1 MKRFA
6 FTFGVLC
13 ALILPALAQSP
24 VYLGL
29 QTANGQPAGGL
40 TFNPIS
46 SGNPLPVT
54 GSFSASLS
62 GFRPVAYGTPI
73 SVTTGG
79 VTGTLP
85 TNTGQVVATNV
96 GATNG
101 AYCALGASATT
112 SSQYIAPNGGWFG
125 FAISGDTQLTCITAT
140 STTTVNL
147 AGGSGLPTG
156 TGGGGGGGGSSGAV
170 FGPTAVG
177 SAAANPPVL
186 SGGTA
191 DGTATGNVGVWKIVS
206 GVGSENLA
214 QVNAV
219 TVLTGSGAVGTGAQR
234 VAVGADSAVL
244 AGSILGLTS
253 GNPLFVQLTSG
264 TALAGKFGIDQTTV
278 GSTNGVSI
286 AQIGAT
292 TVATGNGVVGT
303 GVQRVAIASDNTANS
318 NPWLV
323 NPGTAANWGVG
334 TSTQNSA
341 TVANGQ
347 LALAQFNTT
356 PTTITSGNMSP
367 FQLDAN
373 GNLLVNVK
381 AGGGSGGTS
390 SAFGSAFP
398 STGTAIGLTNG
409 TNMVAW
415 SATSNYGTAPSAI
428 AVPAVNAYVTNTI
441 AALTIAGQSAS
452 PVATFNGASKYNTVA
467 ASQTAQA
474 LTGGG
479 GGATGD
485 YLSHCD
491 IIPAT
496 TAPGV
501 VTILDNA
508 TSIVAFPGGGTTPLS
523 NLVPFS
529 IPLGAVSTSGAWK
542 VTTGANV
549 SVVCVGKFT

>member
-6 FTFGVLC
+6 LTFGVLC
-13 ALILPALAQSP
+13 ALILPAFAQTP

-96 GATNG
+96 GTTNG

-214 QVNAV
+214 QVNGV

-234 VAVGADSAVL
+234 IAVGTDTATI
-244 AGSILGLTS
+244 AGSAPGTAGS
-253 GNPLFVQLTSG
+253 PSTNVVSVQGVESG
-264 TALAGKFGIDQTTV
+264 TALPISVASLPLPSGAATSALQGTNTATTAHTCSVVGYSELGCLGQIDDDV
-278 GSTNGVSI
+278 KGSI
-286 AQIGAT
+286 AAGSNDIGGIYT
-292 TVATGNGVVGT
+292 TSFAVSV
-303 GVQRVAIASDNTANS
+303 
-318 NPWLV
+318 
-323 NPGTAANWGVG
+323 
-334 TSTQNSA
+334 
-341 TVANGQ
+341 
-347 LALAQFNTT
+347 T
-356 PTTITSGNMSP
+356 PTVTASSTYAAGNEVGGLMTFASVTRTPKFSGKIDTITITSKSIQSAEFDLYLCDVNPSSSTWTDKTGPAINSADVSKCKWMIP
-367 FQLDAN
+367 LTAN
-373 GNLLVNVK
+373 ASGLGTYTSYTATGLGLSFLLP
-381 AGGGSGGTS
+381 SSGTS
-390 SAFGSAFP
+390 LYGILVTPQIPSAQFGS
-398 STGTAIGLTNG
+398 TTDL
-409 TNMVAW
+409 V
-415 SATSNYGTAPSAI
+415 
-428 AVPAVNAYVTNTI
+428 V
-441 AALTIAGQSAS
+441 
-452 PVATFNGASKYNTVA
+452 TVA
-467 ASQTAQA
+467 
-474 LTGGG
+474 GPM
-479 GGATGD
+479 D
-485 YLSHCD
+485 
-491 IIPAT
+491 
-496 TAPGV
+496 
-501 VTILDNA
+501 
-508 TSIVAFPGGGTTPLS
+508 
-523 NLVPFS
+523 
-529 IPLGAVSTSGAWK
+529 
-542 VTTGANV
+542 
-549 SVVCVGKFT
+549 